1 MTSIKIKYPYSKP
14 FIDENDIKAV
24 NQVLE
29 KAYLTQGKKLIDFES
44 KLRKTFKSKYAIAC
58 NSGTAALHMIY
69 MALGVNESKGILTTP
84 LTFLATANAAKMC
97 NAPVYFADV
106 DEKTGLMDLDS
117 AEEQLKKNKKI
128 SFISLVHLG
137 GRLGNLEEYSTLA
150 KKYNCLIIE
159 DACHAPGSSYVSKSG
174 NNYITGDCSY
184 SIACSFSF
192 HAIKHVSIGEGGCI
206 TTNSRRLFEKVKLIR
221 NHGMYKKSN
230 KSNNKWEY
238 KMSEIGWN
246 YRLDEMSCALG
257 ISQLSKL
264 RAGIIK
270 RRKLAKIYHSVLE
283 NYDFINCPSF
293 PKVNSSHSWHLYSIS
308 IDFKKIKKNKI
319 EVMRKLEKFGIGTQI
334 HYKPLTLQPY
344 YRNKNLKALE
354 KAMRYYKKTL
364 SLPLYYELDEHDI
377 KYICKYLIKVLV

>member
-1 MTSIKIKYPYSKP
+1 MS
-14 FIDENDIKAV
+14 
-24 NQVLE
+24 
-29 KAYLTQGKKLIDFES
+29 
-44 KLRKTFKSKYAIAC
+44 
-58 NSGTAALHMIY
+58 
-69 MALGVNESKGILTTP
+69 LGANESKGVLTTP

-106 DEKTGLMDLDS
+106 DEKTGLMDLNS

-159 DACHAPGSSYVSKSG
+159 DACHAPGSSYVSQSG
-174 NNYITGDCSY
+174 NNYLTGDCSY

-206 TTNSRRLFEKVKLIR
+206 TTNNRRLFEKVKLIR

-264 RAGIIK
+264 KAGIIK
-270 RRKLAKIYHSVLE
+270 RRKLAKIYHSLLE
-283 NYDFINCPSF
+283 NYDLLIVLLF
-293 PKVNSSHSWHLYSIS
+293 
-308 IDFKKIKKNKI
+308 
-319 EVMRKLEKFGIGTQI
+319 
-334 HYKPLTLQPY
+334 
-344 YRNKNLKALE
+344 LK
-354 KAMRYYKKTL
+354 
-364 SLPLYYELDEHDI
+364 
-377 KYICKYLIKVLV
+377 